1 MAFKMT
7 RPTIEGSP
15 IHKASIAK
23 AKARPVVSQS
33 RTSADPSLVM
43 MGDELGKSLIPG
55 AIDYRITTPKIDWGK
70 EKEKKKKKGKDKREL
85 DDIYNDVPQPD
96 MSEYENPKRYP
107 YTGEGSFGENQVIN
121 DTEEDYPDVSS
132 NDYRERTNQTIPVSL
147 DRQDITVGGGN
158 ATPAVNEVNDEGNRI
173 LTGIN
178 ANRGSDTTPSST
190 ALPSGDVPTFSP
202 EFGNLDVKTQSGQGS
217 SAGNQE
223 MEIQEQEY
231 PEPDLLRKEILDYG
245 TPNMFPKNERQQ
257 VTLPPTTPPSINNG
271 GNVAPEKINKVDG
284 IDIKEPTTVPLAE
297 NNRKYNIPTTTINGT
312 SRVDVPNVDERGNQ
326 KPRFD
331 EEGYNMH
338 NDDQGNI
345 MITYNGY
352 EVDNYE
358 EIPDGIFNAMTEDL
372 NSGDGQGTESNE
384 SQDSTGGNNNL
395 LPVIPNSSESSTTIG
410 PKESNEPSTVA
421 GESNKS
427 KENTQ
432 EILDRGIIPN
442 EEQKENVVYEKPS
455 RFDYPVDMD
464 EPSKGKINS
473 KTKGI
478 SYNEA
483 VKLYEEQENNSAVQ
497 QRTQS
502 IFRNAI
508 PGGKVQSKL
517 KEEGFN
523 PYKSI

>member
-70 EKEKKKKKGKDKREL
+70 EKKKKGEKGEDNREL
-85 DDIYNDVPQPD
+85 DNRYSNVPQPD
-96 MSEYENPKRYP
+96 ASVYGETERYP
-107 YTGEGSFGENQVIN
+107 YTDEGSFGENQVIN

-132 NDYRERTNQTIPVSL
+132 NDYRKRTNQTMPVSL
-147 DRQDITVGGGN
+147 DRQDVTVGGGN
-158 ATPAVNEVNDEGNRI
+158 TTPVVNEVNNEGDRI

-202 EFGNLDVKTQSGQGS
+202 EFGNLDVKAQSGQGS
-217 SAGNQE
+217 SVSNG
-223 MEIQEQEY
+223 EINIEEEEY
-231 PEPDLLRKEILDYG
+231 PEPDLLRKEILSYG
-245 TPNMFPKNERQQ
+245 TPNMLPKNETQQ
-257 VTLPPTTPPSINNG
+257 ITLPPITASSINNG

-284 IDIKEPTTVPLAE
+284 IDIIEPRRKKLAE
-297 NNRKYNIPTTTINGT
+297 NNNEYDIPETKFSPEGYRILGRNDG
-312 SRVDVPNVDERGNQ
+312 
-326 KPRFD
+326 KPRFN

-358 EIPDGIFNAMTEDL
+358 EIPDDILNSMTEDL
-372 NSGDGQGTESNE
+372 NSGDVQETESNE

-410 PKESNEPSTVA
+410 PKESNESSTVA
-421 GESNKS
+421 GESNES
-427 KENTQ
+427 KENTK

-442 EEQKENVVYEKPS
+442 EEQEESVVYEKPS

>member
-23 AKARPVVSQS
+23 AKAKAKPVVSQS

-70 EKEKKKKKGKDKREL
+70 EKKKKGEDNREL
-85 DDIYNDVPQPD
+85 DNRYSNVPQPD
-96 MSEYENPKRYP
+96 MSEYENPKLYP
-107 YTGEGSFGENQVIN
+107 YTNEGSFGENQEIN
-121 DTEEDYPDVSS
+121 EIEEDYPDVSS

-147 DRQDITVGGGN
+147 DRQDITVGGSN
-158 ATPAVNEVNDEGNRI
+158 TTPVVNEVNDEGNRI

-178 ANRGSDTTPSST
+178 ANRGSDTTPSSP

-202 EFGNLDVKTQSGQGS
+202 EFGNLDVKAQSGQGS
-217 SAGNQE
+217 SASNG
-223 MEIQEQEY
+223 EINIEEEEY
-231 PEPDLLRKEILDYG
+231 PEPDLLRNEILSYG
-245 TPNMFPKNERQQ
+245 TPNMLPKNETQQ
-257 VTLPPTTPPSINNG
+257 ITLPPITASSINNG
-271 GNVAPEKINKVDG
+271 GNVAPEKINKVDVP
-284 IDIKEPTTVPLAE
+284 DRKETTTVPLAE
-297 NNRKYNIPTTTINGT
+297 DNRKYKIPNISFNG
-312 SRVDVPNVDERGNQ
+312 SNREDVQNLDAQGNQ

-331 EEGYNMH
+331 EEGYGTH
-338 NDDQGNI
+338 TDDQGNI

-352 EVDNYE
+352 EVDSYE

-410 PKESNEPSTVA
+410 PKESNESSTVA
-421 GESNKS
+421 GESNES
-427 KENTQ
+427 KETTK
-432 EILDRGIIPN
+432 EILDRGIMPN

-455 RFDYPVDMD
+455 RFDYPIDMD

-473 KTKGI
+473 KTKGM

-508 PGGKVQSKL
+508 PGGKVRSKL